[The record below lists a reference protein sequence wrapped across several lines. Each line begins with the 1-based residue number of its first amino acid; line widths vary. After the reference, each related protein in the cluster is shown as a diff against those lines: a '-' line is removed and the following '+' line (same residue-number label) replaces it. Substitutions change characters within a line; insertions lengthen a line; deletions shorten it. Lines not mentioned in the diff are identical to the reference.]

1 MKLKDMKLIISR
13 NNDSWDKVITDLNG
27 NIIFEQRG
35 LKLFSEM
42 LKKEYFDDWETQ
54 MKSNPNFNIV
64 EVERFI

>member
-35 LKLFSEM
+35 LKLFPEM
-42 LKKEYFDDWETQ
+42 NNEEYFDNWENQ
-54 MKSNPNFNIV
+54 MKNNPNFNIV

>member
-1 MKLKDMKLIISR
+1 MRLKDMKLIFSR
-13 NNDSWDKVITDLNG
+13 NGDTWDKVITDLNG

-42 LKKEYFDDWETQ
+42 INKEYFDDWENQ
-54 MKSNPNFNIV
+54 MKSNPHFNIV